1 VLGVNTDDLF
11 QRDNSY
17 KLSSFCNTKMFNT
30 LDKKYFKYVSYKDSK
45 ELISNFKSV
54 YRSVNE

>member
-1 VLGVNTDDLF
+1 MTYF
-11 QRDNSY
+11 KETIATSCY

>member
-1 VLGVNTDDLF
+1 MTYF
-11 QRDNSY
+11 KETIATSY
-17 KLSSFCNTKMFNT
+17 PHSVIQKMFNT

>member
-1 VLGVNTDDLF
+1 
-11 QRDNSY
+11 
-17 KLSSFCNTKMFNT
+17 MFNT

-54 YRSVNE
+54 YRTVNEEEALSTLDKID